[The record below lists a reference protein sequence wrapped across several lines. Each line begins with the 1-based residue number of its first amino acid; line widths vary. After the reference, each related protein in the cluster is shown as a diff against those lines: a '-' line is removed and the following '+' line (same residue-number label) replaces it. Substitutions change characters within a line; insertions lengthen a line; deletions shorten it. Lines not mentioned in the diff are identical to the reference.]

1 MCFREKLEGNTVFFF
16 CRIHEGMAYF
26 VIFQIENKE
35 TCRALVYLM
44 NFLVKFPSGDIS
56 YFYSVTSDIH
66 NNYYKYSGRV
76 PLFTVLKTALHAY
89 MVMQ

>member
-1 MCFREKLEGNTVFFF
+1 MKKRDFPCVSERNLKETQCFLFLFF

-26 VIFQIENKE
+26 VTFQIENKE

-56 YFYSVTSDIH
+56 YFYSVTSDMH
-66 NNYYKYSGRV
+66 NN
-76 PLFTVLKTALHAY
+76 
-89 MVMQ
+89 